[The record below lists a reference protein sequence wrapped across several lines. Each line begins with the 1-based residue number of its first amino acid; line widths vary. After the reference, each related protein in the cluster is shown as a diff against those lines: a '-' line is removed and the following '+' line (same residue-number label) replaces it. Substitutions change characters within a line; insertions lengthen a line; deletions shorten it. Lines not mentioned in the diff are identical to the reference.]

1 MVDIKDKKPDQKKQ
15 KDTSG
20 VKLTRKQK
28 VLTVLATL
36 LGIGFVL
43 MVIGIIAVFAVFAY
57 FARDLPSP
65 TTLRERTIAQST
77 KIFDRNG
84 ELLYNV
90 YGDENRVLVTLDKIP
105 KYCKEATIAI
115 EDKDFYK
122 HQGFSWDGYFRI
134 AYKFITERKVIGGS
148 TISQQLIKNALL
160 SSERT
165 VTRKLKE
172 LILSIQVESRFSK
185 DEILQMYLNEIP
197 YGGTAWGIEAASQTF
212 FAKNVSELSLTE
224 CAIIAGLPQA
234 PSFYSPFGDNPDA
247 FKNRTKAV
255 LRRMREDGYILPNE
269 EEEALKK
276 LDEGVQF
283 AANKQNIKAP
293 HFTLFVL
300 KQLEEKY
307 GKERVEQGGLRVY
320 TSLDLKIQ
328 DKAQQIVREEVE
340 KLAKAKVGNGAAVVM
355 NTDGEIIAM
364 VGSTD
369 YFNTEKQGNFNV
381 ATALRQPGSAT
392 KPITV
397 AVNFMKGYTPATVW
411 VDEKTTFDAGI
422 GQPPYEP
429 VNYDGKFRGPVQQRF
444 ALGSSLNIT
453 SVKTLGV
460 NGIKDTMQV
469 AYDMGLTSWE
479 PTPANISNVGLSL
492 TLGGREV
499 RLLDLVTAYNVFANE
514 GVKQD
519 PVSIIKITDS
529 SGKIIEE
536 FKPTPG
542 KRVFNREI
550 SYLISNIL
558 SDDRARLLAFGPR
571 SLLYIPN
578 HTVAVKTGTTDEKRD
593 NWAVGYTPSFVVG
606 AWVGNN
612 DNSKMDQSIA
622 SGITGATPIWNKIT
636 KLMLEGKRDEPFE
649 KPENIVQALVD
660 TRTGFAPN
668 QFTQATRNEL
678 FVKGTEPKVGTDV
691 FVKVCKGTDDVQ
703 RDGCE
708 AEEKAYNIVQDPYQK
723 MMNKPGICIGTCPN
737 GGPYGN
743 FGTVGGG
750 DAPDINIKDIPDKA
764 NVPFT
769 FNLSAESNP
778 KGDAQISSMRIVL
791 DDSQIVRESSN
802 NQIGMLFQFKPDEA
816 GEHTIRVEATDN
828 KGNVASKEISVN
840 VR

>member
-1 MVDIKDKKPDQKKQ
+1 MKDKKTDTKKK
-15 KDTSG
+15 KDSTKP
-20 VKLTRKQK
+20 KLSRKQK
-28 VLTVLATL
+28 ILTIFATL
-36 LGIGFVL
+36 LGLGFIF
-43 MVIGIIAVFAVFAY
+43 MIIGIIAVFAVFAY
-57 FARDLPSP
+57 FAKDLPSP
-65 TTLRERTIAQST
+65 TSLRERTIAQST

-105 KYCKEATIAI
+105 KFCKEATIAI

-134 AYKFITERKVIGGS
+134 AYKFATERKVIGGS

-172 LILSIQVESRFSK
+172 LILSIQVESRFTK

-212 FAKNVSELSLTE
+212 FGKSINELSLTE
-224 CAIIAGLPQA
+224 CATLAGLPQA
-234 PSFYSPFGDNPDA
+234 PSYYSPFGDNPEA
-247 FKNRTKAV
+247 YKNRTRAV
-255 LRRMREDGYILPNE
+255 LRRMREDGYILPTE
-269 EEEALKK
+269 EEEAQKK
-276 LDEGVQF
+276 LDEGLQF

-293 HFTLFVL
+293 HFTLYVL
-300 KQLEEKY
+300 KALEEKY

-328 DKAQQIVREEVE
+328 EKAQDIVREEVE
-340 KLAKAKVGNGAAVVM
+340 KLAKAKVGNGAAVIM
-355 NTDGEIIAM
+355 NNKGEIIAM

-397 AVNFMKGYTPATVW
+397 AVNLMKGYSPATVW

-453 SVKTLGV
+453 AVKTLAV
-460 NGIKDTMQV
+460 NGLSDTMQT

-479 PTPANISNVGLSL
+479 PTRENVNNVGLSL

-499 RLLDLVTAYNVFANE
+499 RLLDLVTAYNVFANK
-514 GVKQD
+514 GIKQD
-519 PVSIIKITDS
+519 PISIIKITDS
-529 SGKIIEE
+529 SGKIVEE
-536 FKPTPG
+536 FKPTQG
-542 KRVFNREI
+542 KRVFGEEI
-550 SYLISNIL
+550 AFLISDII

-578 HTVAVKTGTTDEKRD
+578 YTVAVKTGTTDEKRD

-612 DNSKMDQSIA
+612 DNSKMDPSIA

-636 KLMLEGKRDEPFE
+636 KLMLEGKKDEPFE
-649 KPENIVQALVD
+649 KPANIVQIEVD
-660 TRTGFAPN
+660 TRTGFSAN
-668 QFTQATRNEL
+668 QFTQATRREY

-691 FVKVCKGTDDVQ
+691 FVKVCKGTDDVE

-708 AEEKAYNIVQDPYQK
+708 TEEKAYNIIQDPYQK
-723 MMNKPGICIGTCPN
+723 MMNKPGICVGNCPN
-737 GGPYGN
+737 GGPYGSY
-743 FGTVGGG
+743 GSVGGG
-750 DAPDINIKDIPDKA
+750 EAPDINIKDIPDKA

-778 KGDAQISSMRIVL
+778 KGDAQITNMRIIL
-791 DDSQIVRESSN
+791 DDAQVVRETRDKN
-802 NQIGMLFQFKPDEA
+802 IGMLFQFKEDQA
-816 GEHTIRVEATDN
+816 GEHRIRVEATDN
-828 KGNVASKEISVN
+828 KGNVSSKEITVN